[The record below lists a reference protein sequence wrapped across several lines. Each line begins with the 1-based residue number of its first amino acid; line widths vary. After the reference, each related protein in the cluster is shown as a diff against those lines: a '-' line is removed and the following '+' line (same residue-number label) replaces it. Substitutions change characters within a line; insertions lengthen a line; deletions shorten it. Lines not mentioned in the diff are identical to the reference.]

1 MKSDVAIM
9 DVRADSVVVLD
20 FETTGLSPLQGER
33 AIEIGAVKL
42 EGGQIVD
49 RFQAL
54 MNPGQPVSAFITEY
68 TGISNEMLAQAKPNA
83 DVMRDFA
90 SFIQD
95 SHLVAHNASFDKKFL
110 DAELMRIDSSYN
122 GEFSCSLLLSR
133 RILQSAPNHRL
144 GTLVNYLDI
153 PSTGSFHRALYDAE
167 MTAKLWMA
175 MIEDICQQ
183 VQQSSIPFYFV
194 QKLTK
199 TSKRNIAQVLASYR

>member
-1 MKSDVAIM
+1 MKSDVTIM
-9 DVRADSVVVLD
+9 DISADSVVVLD
-20 FETTGLSPLQGER
+20 FETTGLSPQQGER

-42 EGGQIVD
+42 ENGQIVD

-54 MNPGQPVSAFITEY
+54 MNPGQPVSGFITEY

-83 DVMRDFA
+83 EVMRDFA
-90 SFIQD
+90 GFIQD

-110 DAELMRIDSSYN
+110 DAELMRINSGYN

-183 VQQSSIPFYFV
+183 VQQSSIPFSFV